1 MRGPERENGC
11 YVTMHP
17 ATSLQH
23 CLRIAEESGCG
34 KHILKVKKNHDSCA
48 GMGSQ
53 ERVGTKDSPKDPL
66 VEREV
71 PCSASHARPATI
83 ERGLPSAR
91 HEGIASN
98 MFRFCS

>member
-1 MRGPERENGC
+1 MLCDNASGDLAAALPEDCRGVRLWETYPQGQE
-11 YVTMHP
+11 
-17 ATSLQH
+17 
-23 CLRIAEESGCG
+23 
-34 KHILKVKKNHDSCA
+34 NHDSCA

-71 PCSASHARPATI
+71 PCSASHARPAII

-91 HEGIASN
+91 HECIASN